1 MEGQE
6 EKEKVKGRDASE
18 IMSESI
24 PEPEKDQKEEKLV
37 KSFPKKDM
45 KNNVIL
51 AAAAFIIVFA
61 GIGTGWFLSDKPSSQ
76 VSTDPSSVAE
86 GVEESKTEA
95 GITDEEAFPDS
106 AEGILVEG
114 GINGE
119 GTHHLDRGLGPE
131 KDVYLTSTVINLDD
145 FKDKKVKVWGETISA
160 QKAGWLMDVGRIKVV
175 E

>member
-6 EKEKVKGRDASE
+6 EKVK
-18 IMSESI
+18 
-24 PEPEKDQKEEKLV
+24 EKDVGEVTSENILEPKKEQGEEKLV

-45 KNNVIL
+45 KDNIIL

-61 GIGTGWFLSDKPSSQ
+61 GIGTGWFLSGKPSSGGSAGP
-76 VSTDPSSVAE
+76 STVAE
-86 GVEESKTEA
+86 GAKESKTEA
-95 GITDEEAFPDS
+95 GIADEEAFPDS

-114 GINGE
+114 GIDGE

-131 KDVYLTSTVINLDD
+131 KDVYLTSTVINLED